1 MRTSPSASSAASASS
16 KSSKSS
22 KASASKAAFSAV
34 LLVLLAVLVPLSAL
48 SAWVDL
54 EIDSTDR
61 YVAAVSPLSSDPA
74 VQSTVLDVITD
85 EAMRQIDLGP
95 LQDTVREFLHET
107 VQSFTT
113 TEAFGNAWDTANR
126 AAHKAVTDALDGDSG
141 QPVRIDLSP
150 VIDQVKQDLVRDGVP
165 FADRIPVQRTEI
177 TVLGPDQADDL
188 RGSFRWLRYCSIWP
202 AVATL
207 VLLVLVV
214 GITTVRRG
222 LRAGLW
228 ATAMVGAGF
237 MLGAIVLRV
246 LVAVGRSR
254 VLDEVPGRDRD
265 AAAAVVDALTASLRT
280 TVWVVL
286 VVGAVLLVGAV
297 LARALLRRGKPRVG
311 GVRG

>member
-1 MRTSPSASSAASASS
+1 MRTSPSASSAASA
-16 KSSKSS
+16 SSKSS

-74 VQSTVLDVITD
+74 VQSTVSDVITD

-141 QPVRIDLSP
+141 QPVRIDLAP

-297 LARALLRRGKPRVG
+297 LARALLRRAKPRVG

>member
-1 MRTSPSASSAASASS
+1 MRTSPSATSAASA
-16 KSSKSS
+16 
-22 KASASKAAFSAV
+22 ASAISAISAALSAA

-54 EIDSTDR
+54 EIDDTDR
-61 YVAAVSPLSSDPA
+61 YVAAVSPLASDPA
-74 VQSTVLDVITD
+74 VQTTVADLVTE

-107 VQSFTT
+107 VRSFTT
-113 TEAFGNAWDTANR
+113 TEAFRNAWDTANR
-126 AAHKAVTDALDGDSG
+126 AAHKAVAAALDGDSG
-141 QPVRIDLSP
+141 EAVTIDLAP

-165 FADRIPVQRTEI
+165 FADQIPVERTEI
-177 TVLGPDQADDL
+177 TVLGPGQADDL
-188 RGSFRWLRYCSIWP
+188 RNSFRLLRYGSIWP

-214 GITTVRRG
+214 GIATVRRG
-222 LRAGLW
+222 MRAGLW
-228 ATAMVGAGF
+228 ATATVGAGF
-237 MLGAIVLRV
+237 VLGAIVLRV

-254 VLDEVPGRDRD
+254 VLDEVPDSDRD

-286 VVGAVLLVGAV
+286 AVGAALLVGAV
-297 LARALLRRGKPRVG
+297 VARVLLRSRSAAD
-311 GVRG
+311 VR